1 LEQSPGTRRF
11 DIPGVY
17 IVTETNSSGD
27 SDTASVQITVTEP
40 VQNSEPAAAILSPD
54 SDTVITAGE
63 SVSFRGDV
71 TAGNAPFDFSWDF
84 GDSGIEQS
92 DQIIPGETVFENPG
106 VYIVTF
112 TVAER
117 DNPENTD
124 SATVRVTVNEVIVD
138 TRPVA
143 TILSPVSDVVVN
155 AGEPVKLE
163 GAVTSG
169 DEPFA
174 FSWDF
179 GGSGVPQASEMS
191 PGEMP
196 FDRPGVFIVTF
207 TVTERDNP
215 ADTDSATV
223 RVTVNEVVVNTG
235 PTATIVSPASDV
247 VVNAGEP
254 VKFEGAITSGDE
266 PSAFSWDFCGS
277 GVAQVSGMSPGE
289 VVFENA
295 GDYVITFTVTERDNP
310 ADTDS
315 ATIRVTVNEIIVDT
329 RPVAEIVSPGSEVII
344 NAGDSVSFEGLV
356 TDGDA
361 PFDFSWDFGES
372 GIAQIREITPGET
385 VFEKPGVYIVTFTVT
400 KRDNPADTDS
410 VIVRVTVNEVV
421 VNTRPVAAVISPVSD
436 VVADAGDSVSFEG
449 MVTDGDAPFDFLWDF
464 GDSGVAKISDITPGK
479 VVFDRPG
486 VYIVTFTV
494 TRSKNVSQNQLS
506 CHYTVRRGPD
516 MGYSGLQNRSG
527 AGDCKKGWQSL
538 RRHPRRI
545 PAPMVELL

>member
-1 LEQSPGTRRF
+1 M
-11 DIPGVY
+11 
-17 IVTETNSSGD
+17 TETNSSGD

-40 VQNSEPAAAILSPD
+40 VQNSGPAAAILSPV

-63 SVSFRGDV
+63 PVNFEGTVTSGDE
-71 TAGNAPFDFSWDF
+71 PFDFSWDF
-84 GDSGIEQS
+84 GDSGVA
-92 DQIIPGETVFENPG
+92 QISQI
-106 VYIVTF
+106 
-112 TVAER
+112 
-117 DNPENTD
+117 
-124 SATVRVTVNEVIVD
+124 
-138 TRPVA
+138 
-143 TILSPVSDVVVN
+143 
-155 AGEPVKLE
+155 
-163 GAVTSG
+163 
-169 DEPFA
+169 
-174 FSWDF
+174 
-179 GGSGVPQASEMS
+179 S